1 MNTTNGSKPKKQGK
15 RLLDF
20 YAEWCQ
26 PCKMQG
32 PVIDELKKEGFNVKK
47 VDIDT
52 EEELT
57 SKYGVM
63 SIPTMIVVENG
74 KEIKRFMG
82 VQSKATLV
90 EALR

>member
-1 MNTTNGSKPKKQGK
+1 MKPKQKGK
-15 RLLDF
+15 KLLDF
-20 YAEWCQ
+20 YADWCQ
-26 PCKMQG
+26 PCKMQA